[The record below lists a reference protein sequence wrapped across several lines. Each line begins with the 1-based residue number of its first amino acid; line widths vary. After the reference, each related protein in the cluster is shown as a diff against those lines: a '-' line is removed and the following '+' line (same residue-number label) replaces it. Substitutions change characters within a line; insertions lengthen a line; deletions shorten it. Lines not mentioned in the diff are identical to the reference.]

1 VTEGRGSKDG
11 LDDENGEETEML
23 TYPEGMLAISSQ
35 HRKELLDEAQR
46 WQLVKTARR
55 ARRGRRAPSN
65 ADYGDCD
72 TDHRV
77 RAVAREKTRAQRGRI
92 AGWVAAGGRG
102 RVEIASPETGT
113 LAACGPHA
121 VGPAQ

>member
-1 VTEGRGSKDG
+1 
-11 LDDENGEETEML
+11 ML

-46 WQLVKTARR
+46 WQLIKSARR

-65 ADYGDCD
+65 ADYGDCE
-72 TDHRV
+72 TDHRRRV
-77 RAVAREKTRAQRGRI
+77 GADEKTRAEHGRI

-102 RVEIASPETGT
+102 RVEIASPEAGT
-113 LAACGPHA
+113 LAACGPRA
-121 VGPAQ
+121 VGPAR

>member
-1 VTEGRGSKDG
+1 MDSTTKPR
-11 LDDENGEETEML
+11 EESEML

-55 ARRGRRAPSN
+55 ARRDRRAPSN
-65 ADYGDCD
+65 ADYGDCE
-72 TDHRV
+72 TDNHGRPG
-77 RAVAREKTRAQRGRI
+77 AREKTRAGRGRI

-102 RVEIASPETGT
+102 RVEIVSPETGT
-113 LAACGPHA
+113 LAACGPRA
-121 VGPAQ
+121 VGPAR